1 MFRLAWNA
9 HGCAAQVKKVFLL
22 QFRQAD
28 PSARHAP
35 SLAWMLGDGFSNPL
49 KTHTSKYKS
58 SQEDTASISTP
69 IAPEVVILRP
79 PRMAASGSV
88 FESDLW
94 AKQHPSF

>member
-9 HGCAAQVKKVFLL
+9 HGCAAQAKKVFLL

-88 FESDLW
+88 F
-94 AKQHPSF
+94 